1 MLQFKIDST
10 SERIIVTLT
19 ELVTVSDPIY
29 VFTFTQV
36 TTKEIVTFTKTT
48 DDDFSNYLDRYN
60 EFEIDPSVLF
70 SSKQVGEWHYVVT
83 EQQTANVLEYGKLL
97 LDRAIDFAFT
107 KYDIATTFKT
117 YNG

>member
-19 ELVTVSDPIY
+19 ELVTVNEPIY

-36 TTKEIVTFTKTT
+36 TTKEVATFTRTT
-48 DDDFSNYLDRYN
+48 DDDFSNYPDRYN
-60 EFEIDPSVLF
+60 EFEIDPSVIF
-70 SSKQVGEWHYVVT
+70 SGKQIGEWHYVVT
-83 EQQTANVLEYGKLL
+83 EQQTANVLEYGKLY
-97 LDRAIDFAFT
+97 LDRAVDFEFT